1 MQETLIREEI
11 GLEMEQEEREAQV
24 SQEVQKNRW
33 KEDNER
39 RGKKQGEGY
48 TKMKKVRKKE
58 GNEENHVM
66 GREHSDGEG
75 KLKEMMMI
83 YKEKGDADGGWG
95 GCKKDNDVAVTF
107 LQLYFMA
114 LP

>member
-11 GLEMEQEEREAQV
+11 GLEMAQEKEEEREGQV

-48 TKMKKVRKKE
+48 TKMKKVREKE

-66 GREHSDGEG
+66 GER
-75 KLKEMMMI
+75 
-83 YKEKGDADGGWG
+83 A
-95 GCKKDNDVAVTF
+95 
-107 LQLYFMA
+107 
-114 LP
+114 